1 MTIIPLTRA
10 DIAGIRLDRPHH
22 CTTGDVAVRVGLARR
37 PAHAGVSA
45 PARLSLLILLSRA
58 DRDRLA
64 RDGGTHDVDVAGQT
78 LRIEVT

>member
-1 MTIIPLTRA
+1 MTVLTFTKA

-45 PARLSLLILLSRA
+45 PARLSLLILMSRE

-64 RDGGTHDVDVAGQT
+64 RDGGTHDMDVAGQT
-78 LRIEVT
+78 IRLEVT